1 MRCLLEWS
9 VGLFATTG
17 APTLLRMLRGP
28 PLLRKLT
35 MRRSRKSHW
44 HEITNRNRDWACRYD
59 CICSHS
65 TINSLRNQKC
75 HGSSCRASGTSHFDQ
90 ARSESRADVLLKL
103 QGYFP
108 FREEL
113 FIQDGVVFKGERI
126 IVPSTLRQSTIDKVH
141 ASHLGVQGCLRRAKK
156 AFYWSGIY
164 KQITEFI

>member
-1 MRCLLEWS
+1 MY
-9 VGLFATTG
+9 V
-17 APTLLRMLRGP
+17 
-28 PLLRKLT
+28 
-35 MRRSRKSHW
+35 
-44 HEITNRNRDWACRYD
+44 
-59 CICSHS
+59 
-65 TINSLRNQKC
+65 
-75 HGSSCRASGTSHFDQ
+75 
-90 ARSESRADVLLKL
+90 RSESRADVLLKL